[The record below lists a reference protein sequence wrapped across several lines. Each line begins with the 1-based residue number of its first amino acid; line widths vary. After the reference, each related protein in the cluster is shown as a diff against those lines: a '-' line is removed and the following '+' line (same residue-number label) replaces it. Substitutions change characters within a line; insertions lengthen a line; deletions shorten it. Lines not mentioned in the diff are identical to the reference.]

1 MSLLELFV
9 DVDDFCQLFLPI
21 WQKRLLGEGSKKRLR
36 EGQLS
41 LSEIMTIIIYFHQS
55 RYRNF
60 KSYYLEHVCRH
71 LRADRGER
79 AENCHGRRI
88 ASTGAAARRKVVWAL
103 R

>member
-9 DVDDFCQLFLPI
+9 DVDDFCQIFLPK
-21 WQKRLLGEGSKKRLR
+21 WKQSLLTDGSKKRLR

-60 KSYYLEHVCRH
+60 K
-71 LRADRGER
+71 
-79 AENCHGRRI
+79 
-88 ASTGAAARRKVVWAL
+88 AL
-103 R
+103 GLTQN